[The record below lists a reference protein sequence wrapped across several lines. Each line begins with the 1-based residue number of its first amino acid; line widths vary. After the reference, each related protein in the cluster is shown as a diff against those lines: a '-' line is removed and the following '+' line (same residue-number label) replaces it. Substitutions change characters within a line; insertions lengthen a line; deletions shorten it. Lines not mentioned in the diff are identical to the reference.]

1 MNVDLNACID
11 GDKRA
16 WHAFVDRFAGVI
28 HAAVVRTCRGGDR
41 DLDREDLHDVVQDVF
56 VRLVCD
62 DYRLLRRFDPT
73 KASLVTWL
81 TIVARSTAI
90 DHLRRR
96 RHDAAALDLVPEPV
110 VSAAS
115 GNHERGDT
123 AALVPQGL
131 LTDRQRLVLHLLFD
145 RDLAVEDVADVLGV
159 DPQTVRST
167 KHKALLRLREHF
179 ATDPSEIAESQ
190 G

>member
-1 MNVDLNACID
+1 MDVDLNACVN

-16 WHAFVDRFAGVI
+16 WDAFVDRFAGVI
-28 HAAVVRTCRGGDR
+28 HAAVVRTCRGGGR
-41 DLDREDLHDVVQDVF
+41 DLDREDLHDIVQDVF
-56 VRLVCD
+56 VRLVRD
-62 DYRLLRRFDPT
+62 DYRLLRRFDPA

-81 TIVARSTAI
+81 TIVARSAAI

-96 RHDAAALDLVPEPV
+96 RHDAAALDALPEPV
-110 VSAAS
+110 DGSPS
-115 GNHERGDT
+115 GNPEAGDT
-123 AALVPQGL
+123 AELMPAGL

-145 RDLAVEDVADVLGV
+145 RDLTVDDVAEVLGV

-167 KHKALLRLREHF
+167 KHKALVRLREHF
-179 ATDPSEIAESQ
+179 ATDSSGIAESQ